1 MTGLMSA
8 IDVGCGAEQQ
18 LADEIHRAAD
28 EIEAAGAEGQ
38 QDHIDVALRR
48 LAAVIDDRRA
58 AIEQARARV
67 ANLLTRAALSFG
79 RTDGQPVASPVCDP
93 QDHATEQEYLDCRTC
108 NPGPA
113 PVAAPSPACVACDDR
128 HHEPEE
134 LSPAG
139 RCPSCERS
147 AEREREAELDRLPSS
162 IGGLSGRTSEPAPAS
177 PPPAPSPARKPR
189 TSPAPAPSRNGHAKP
204 PAKRR

>member
-1 MTGLMSA
+1 MQGLMNA
-8 IDVGCGAEQQ
+8 IDVGSGAEQQ

-48 LAAVIDDRRA
+48 LDAVIHARRA
-58 AIEQARARV
+58 ALEQARAQV
-67 ANLLTRAALSFG
+67 ANMLTAAALQFG
-79 RTDGQPVASPVCDP
+79 RTDGQPVSSPAP
-93 QDHATEQEYLDCRTC
+93 A
-108 NPGPA
+108 PA
-113 PVAAPSPACVACDDR
+113 PVAAPSPACVVCDDR

-134 LSPAG
+134 LSLAG

-147 AEREREAELDRLPSS
+147 AEREREAELDRLPTS
-162 IGGLSGRTSEPAPAS
+162 IGGLSARTSEPTPAS